1 MNASDFPVVA
11 AVALSRDDPYARR
24 DQMFPKLSH
33 DQIERLR
40 PCGQERS
47 AAAGELLFDQGQSDL
62 PFFVVLSGSVEI
74 VHPSRGADEP
84 ITVHEPGEFTGEVV
98 LLSGRR
104 SLVRGRARTASRLLV
119 IERSRLRSLLQTDAE
134 LSELFLRAF
143 ILRRM
148 GLVAHGQGDVV
159 LLGSRHSSGT
169 LRLQEFLTR
178 STHPFTYVDVET
190 DAGVQGLLDTF
201 HVAVDDVPVVICRGE
216 RVLKNPTNS
225 ELADCLGFNPTL
237 DASALR
243 DLVVVGAGPGG
254 LAAAVYAASEG
265 LDVLVLESETP
276 GGQAGSSSKIENYL
290 GFPTGIS
297 GGALAGRALTQAEK
311 FGAEVVVAKA
321 AVGFLCER
329 RPYSIDL
336 GGGVTVRARTVII
349 ATGAAYRKPEIAGLA
364 RFEGAGVYYGAT
376 HVEAQRCKGDEVAIV
391 GGGNSAGQAA
401 VYLSRVVRHV
411 HMLIRG
417 EGLADSMSRYLIRRI
432 EETPNITL
440 RTRTRLE
447 SIEGDDHLESVAWTD
462 DRSGETTRRDVRHL
476 FLMTGAK
483 PNSDWLS
490 GCVVLDDKGF
500 VKTGM
505 DLSAGDLSARKWPMK
520 RTPYLL
526 ETSLPGV
533 FAVGD
538 IRAANV
544 KRVASAVGEG
554 SICIQ
559 LVHRALSDA

>member
-1 MNASDFPVVA
+1 
-11 AVALSRDDPYARR
+11 
-24 DQMFPKLSH
+24 
-33 DQIERLR
+33 
-40 PCGQERS
+40 
-47 AAAGELLFDQGQSDL
+47 
-62 PFFVVLSGSVEI
+62 
-74 VHPSRGADEP
+74 
-84 ITVHEPGEFTGEVV
+84 
-98 LLSGRR
+98 
-104 SLVRGRARTASRLLV
+104 
-119 IERSRLRSLLQTDAE
+119 
-134 LSELFLRAF
+134 
-143 ILRRM
+143 
-148 GLVAHGQGDVV
+148 
-159 LLGSRHSSGT
+159 
-169 LRLQEFLTR
+169 
-178 STHPFTYVDVET
+178 
-190 DAGVQGLLDTF
+190 
-201 HVAVDDVPVVICRGE
+201 
-216 RVLKNPTNS
+216 
-225 ELADCLGFNPTL
+225 
-237 DASALR
+237 
-243 DLVVVGAGPGG
+243 
-254 LAAAVYAASEG
+254 
-265 LDVLVLESETP
+265 
-276 GGQAGSSSKIENYL
+276 
-290 GFPTGIS
+290 
-297 GGALAGRALTQAEK
+297 
-311 FGAEVVVAKA
+311 
-321 AVGFLCER
+321 
-329 RPYSIDL
+329 
-336 GGGVTVRARTVII
+336 VTVRARTVVI

-401 VYLSRVVRHV
+401 VYLSGVVRHV

-447 SIEGDDHLESVAWTD
+447 SLEGGDHLESVVWTD